1 MPAEDLDN
9 PADSWLSDR
18 AWQDILGLSAL
29 EKFRSLAQTFSKNKH
44 GFKKIFDSNQPH
56 RFAQTLV
63 LDLCCNEAL
72 SN

>member
-1 MPAEDLDN
+1 MPAEELDN

-56 RFAQTLV
+56 RCAQMLL
-63 LDLCCNEAL
+63 LDLCCSEAL